1 MSFCRSSRPS
11 SAKLWSADVPG
22 VLCGLGSVAATA
34 VGVILAVAT
43 GVASAADLEVMVH
56 DLSDKP
62 LEDAVVYAEPV
73 GASLA
78 PSREVAHVKIDQ
90 VNKEFVPLVT
100 VVRTHTEINFP
111 NSDNFRHSIYS
122 FSQPKIFTTKLYS
135 GKQAPP
141 VLFDKPGL
149 VVLGCNIHDM
159 MAAWVVVVDTPY
171 FTKTAANG
179 TGLMKGLEPGDYR
192 VSVWYPG
199 PQFTP
204 GTSQVRVAA
213 DGSSHF
219 AVAVDSSASP
229 LPELRARAAA
239 GTGKARH

>member
-1 MSFCRSSRPS
+1 ME
-11 SAKLWSADVPG
+11 
-22 VLCGLGSVAATA
+22 VA
-34 VGVILAVAT
+34 
-43 GVASAADLEVMVH
+43 VH
-56 DLSDKP
+56 DLNNKP

-73 GASLA
+73 DAAVPASHDL
-78 PSREVAHVKIDQ
+78 AHVKIDQ

-100 VVRTHTEINFP
+100 VVRTNTEINFP

-141 VLFDKPGL
+141 VLFDKPGV

-171 FTKTAANG
+171 FTKTGASG
-179 TGLMKGLEPGDYR
+179 TGLLKGLEPGDYR
-192 VSVWYPG
+192 LSVWYPG
-199 PQFTP
+199 PQFQP
-204 GTSQVRVAA
+204 STSQVHVAA
-213 DGSSHF
+213 DGRTQV

-229 LPELRARAAA
+229 LPELRARAAP
-239 GTGKARH
+239 GTGKAKR

>member
-1 MSFCRSSRPS
+1 MIRAAAVCII
-11 SAKLWSADVPG
+11 L
-22 VLCGLGSVAATA
+22 GLAPYVAC
-34 VGVILAVAT
+34 
-43 GVASAADLEVMVH
+43 AADLEVAVR
-56 DLSDKP
+56 DLSNKP

-73 GASLA
+73 GAAA
-78 PSREVAHVKIDQ
+78 PTSREIAHAKIDQ
-90 VNKEFVPLVT
+90 VDKEFVPLVT

-122 FSQPKIFTTKLYS
+122 FSQPKVFTTKLYS

-192 VSVWYPG
+192 VGVWYPG
-199 PQFTP
+199 PQFQP
-204 GTSQVRVAA
+204 STSQIRVAA
-213 DGSSHF
+213 DANNHL

-239 GTGKARH
+239 STGKAKR

>member
-1 MSFCRSSRPS
+1 VR
-11 SAKLWSADVPG
+11 
-22 VLCGLGSVAATA
+22 
-34 VGVILAVAT
+34 
-43 GVASAADLEVMVH
+43 
-56 DLSDKP
+56 
-62 LEDAVVYAEPV
+62 
-73 GASLA
+73 
-78 PSREVAHVKIDQ
+78 IDQ

-100 VVRTHTEINFP
+100 VVRTNTEINFP

-141 VLFDKPGL
+141 VLFNKPGL

-171 FTKTAANG
+171 FTKTAASG
-179 TGLMKGLEPGDYR
+179 TGLLKGLEPGDYR

-199 PQFTP
+199 PQFQP
-204 GTSQVRVAA
+204 STSQVHVGA
-213 DGSSHF
+213 DGRTQI

-229 LPELRARAAA
+229 LPELRARAAVSP
-239 GTGKARH
+239 GKAKR

>member
-1 MSFCRSSRPS
+1 MS
-11 SAKLWSADVPG
+11 WSAEVFG
-22 VLCGLGSVAATA
+22 VLRRLVSVAAATVC
-34 VGVILAVAT
+34 VGVIL
-43 GVASAADLEVMVH
+43 GVAPGAARAADLEVTVH
-56 DLSDKP
+56 DSSNKP

-73 GASLA
+73 GGAATASH
-78 PSREVAHVKIDQ
+78 EIAHVKIDQ

-100 VVRTHTEINFP
+100 VVRTNTEIHFP
-111 NSDNFRHSIYS
+111 NSDDFRHSIYS
-122 FSQPKIFTTKLYS
+122 FSQPKTFTTKLYS

-159 MAAWVVVVDTPY
+159 MAAWVLIVDTPY
-171 FTKTAANG
+171 FTKTATNG
-179 TGLMKGLEPGDYR
+179 TGLLKGLEPGDYR

-199 PQFTP
+199 PQFQP
-204 GTSQVRVAA
+204 STSQVHVAA
-213 DGSSHF
+213 DGNNHF

-239 GTGKARH
+239 STGKAKR

>member
-1 MSFCRSSRPS
+1 MLR
-11 SAKLWSADVPG
+11 
-22 VLCGLGSVAATA
+22 AATVCVVLGIA
-34 VGVILAVAT
+34 PYVAW
-43 GVASAADLEVMVH
+43 AADLEVAVH
-56 DLSDKP
+56 DLNNKP

-73 GASLA
+73 GAAASASHDL
-78 PSREVAHVKIDQ
+78 AHVKIDQ

-100 VVRTHTEINFP
+100 VVRTNTEINFP

-171 FTKTAANG
+171 FTKTAASG
-179 TGLMKGLEPGDYR
+179 TGFLKGLEPGDYR
-192 VSVWYPG
+192 LGVWYPG
-199 PQFTP
+199 SQFQP
-204 GTSQVRVAA
+204 STSQVHVAG
-213 DGSSHF
+213 DGRTQV
-219 AVAVDSSASP
+219 AVAVDSSTSP
-229 LPELRARAAA
+229 LPELRARAVPS
-239 GTGKARH
+239 TGKAKR

>member
-1 MSFCRSSRPS
+1 MFR
-11 SAKLWSADVPG
+11 
-22 VLCGLGSVAATA
+22 A
-34 VGVILAVAT
+34 VTVCVILGIAPYA
-43 GVASAADLEVMVH
+43 ARAADMEVAVH
-56 DLSDKP
+56 DLNNKP

-73 GASLA
+73 GAAVPASHDL
-78 PSREVAHVKIDQ
+78 AHVKIDQ

-100 VVRTHTEINFP
+100 VVRTNTEINFP

-141 VLFDKPGL
+141 VLFDKPGV

-171 FTKTAANG
+171 FTKTGASG
-179 TGLMKGLEPGDYR
+179 TGLLKGLEPGDYR
-192 VSVWYPG
+192 LSVWYPG
-199 PQFTP
+199 PQFQP
-204 GTSQVRVAA
+204 STSQVHVAA
-213 DGSSHF
+213 DGRTQV

-229 LPELRARAAA
+229 LPELRARAAP
-239 GTGKARH
+239 GTGKAKR

>member
-1 MSFCRSSRPS
+1 VFRMFRRHV
-11 SAKLWSADVPG
+11 SA
-22 VLCGLGSVAATA
+22 AATVVCA
-34 VGVILAVAT
+34 GVILVIAPGTAC
-43 GVASAADLEVMVH
+43 ASDLEVTVH
-56 DLSDKP
+56 DPSNKP

-73 GASLA
+73 GAAA
-78 PSREVAHVKIDQ
+78 PASHEIAHVKIDQ
-90 VNKEFVPLVT
+90 VDKEFVPLVT
-100 VVRTHTEINFP
+100 VVRTNTEINFP

-135 GKQAPP
+135 GKHAPP

-179 TGLMKGLEPGDYR
+179 TSLLKGLEPGDYR

-199 PQFTP
+199 PQFQP
-204 GTSQVRVAA
+204 GTSQVRVTA
-213 DGSSHF
+213 DGNNHF

-229 LPELRARAAA
+229 LPELRAHAAA
-239 GTGKARH
+239 STGKAGPSVFRAKR